1 METILNFSKW
11 IECLNNCRK
20 SKGPTSAC
28 LRHTSRFLRW
38 ALEKWSQAFC
48 LEAAWNTDTIC
59 STVAEDAGASYRP
72 ERERAGGKEQ
82 RSEKVESGRKALHCM
97 FMLMCFQ
104 CSILLYSTVCSGS
117 VSRGGRWDGVEKEP
131 TISQGDHRAP
141 VLKHKTVLKAT
152 GGPDRN
158 QQAPA
163 PLSPPQTMGRCTQT
177 HPLLLRDIDSQ

>member
-1 METILNFSKW
+1 MPFVWKQRGIQTQSAQLW
-11 IECLNNCRK
+11 QGMQ
-20 SKGPTSAC
+20 GP
-28 LRHTSRFLRW
+28 
-38 ALEKWSQAFC
+38 
-48 LEAAWNTDTIC
+48 
-59 STVAEDAGASYRP
+59 VYRP
-72 ERERAGGKEQ
+72 EREGAGGKEQ